1 MLQNQY
7 INIRDDKGNSMNY
20 LFLIVVTF
28 ITVIMTCYSSPEMQK
43 SPFFFTETDQGI
55 ELVENG
61 NPVFFYQRKPKSL
74 TGQYVCSNYLHPLYG
89 INGDILTEEFP
100 PDHPYHRGIFWAWH
114 QLYVNNNSLGDGW
127 INDGISQDV
136 VNVQTEKSKDRAQL
150 NLEVMWKSST
160 FQNGKSFMNEN
171 TSIIIHKLESNI
183 RKIDFEITLKPLVPG
198 FQIGG
203 SADEKGYG
211 GFCARIK
218 LPDGLIFTSENGP
231 TTPQDLQIKAG
242 PWMDF
247 SADFGKNSE
256 VSSLTI
262 LCHPSTPNYP
272 ESWILRQK
280 GSMQNIVFP
289 GQNLI
294 SIAMD
299 KPAVLRYRIIIHNG
313 NAGSVNLPKLQA
325 EYSKMYNK

>member
-1 MLQNQY
+1 
-7 INIRDDKGNSMNY
+7 MNY
-20 LFLIVVTF
+20 VSLIFVSF
-28 ITVIMTCYSSPEMQK
+28 IALMMTCRSSHEMQK
-43 SPFFFTETDQGI
+43 SPFLFKETDQGI
-55 ELVENG
+55 ELLENG

-74 TGQYVCSNYLHPLYG
+74 TGQYIYTNYLHPLYS
-89 INGDILTEEFP
+89 IKGDILTEEFP
-100 PDHPYHRGIFWAWH
+100 PDHPYHRGIFWTWH
-114 QLYVNNNSLGDGW
+114 QLYVDNNSLGDGW

-136 VNVQTEKSKDRAQL
+136 VNVQTEKSKDRAQV

-160 FQNGKSFMNEN
+160 FQKGKPFMTEH
-171 TSIIIHKLESNI
+171 TTIIVHQLESNI
-183 RKIDFEITLKPLVPG
+183 RKIDFEITLKPMVPG

-218 LPDGLIFTSENGP
+218 LPNGLIFTSENGS

-247 SADFGKNSE
+247 SADFGNNSE
-256 VSSLTI
+256 VSGLTI

-272 ESWILRQK
+272 EPWILRQK

-289 GQNLI
+289 GQNRV
-294 SIAMD
+294 SIPMD
-299 KPAVLRYRIIIHNG
+299 KPAVLCYRIIIHNG
-313 NAGSVNLPKLQA
+313 NADSLNISELRS
-325 EYSKMYNK
+325 EYEKMDAKK